1 MNHRGAAGSEYQRYC
16 GARAGPQV
24 THGNDAGGP
33 VPGFQL
39 DSQRALHCP
48 LALAQNDRGV
58 VPACGQR
65 SSPSLAPA
73 ALLAFQYR
81 YEESAAPFRR
91 IFTRADLAALM
102 QRLKARPL
110 AAAA

>member
-1 MNHRGAAGSEYQRYC
+1 
-16 GARAGPQV
+16 
-24 THGNDAGGP
+24 
-33 VPGFQL
+33 
-39 DSQRALHCP
+39 
-48 LALAQNDRGV
+48 